1 MISNKLLRAGVFCSV
16 LALLGSVAGCGGGGS
31 SGGNGGTPNTTA
43 KQTVLV
49 YIIGS
54 DLESAGQ
61 NATKDLAEM
70 MKAGSNDNLNVVVT
84 TGGANSNGF
93 KTVKRHLVQKGS
105 LQTLTDLGS
114 VNMGNAQTLQDFVTW
129 GVQTY
134 PADKYTLVL
143 WNHGAGPVSSDDD
156 IAVLGPDEIHK
167 DGLSLAEIDS
177 ALSNSRVAT
186 GKSFETIGFDACL
199 MGSMEVASMLT
210 KHANYMVASEELEPG
225 TGWEY
230 GTWLNAIQANP
241 AITGN
246 ALGKVIADSYLTAQQ
261 ADKSNGVTLS
271 VTDLSK
277 VPALVS
283 AFTDFASKAQA
294 NFSNDALTT
303 RITLASARNK
313 SLSYG
318 ADYAL
323 QSFFDLVDVKH
334 LMQNAAT
341 AYPTESANVISK
353 LDAAILHKV
362 ASTDMAARSNGLS
375 VYMPHREIDS
385 SSAEAQSALKKKMD
399 NYKTVSPTTWS
410 TLLDGYVQNAYQ
422 DTTAPTIPTPSRSG
436 NTVTATV
443 TDADLS
449 DVFVVT
455 GQFVDKTMSIYS
467 LETMDNKGSGNF
479 SYELNTNA
487 VTLNG
492 HPVSTYITD
501 INPDQDIKY
510 IEIPITYDGK
520 SASIRYTTS
529 PSTTEI
535 SAELF
540 VDEEGNGAS
549 RSSEF
554 KVGATIQ
561 PLARSMNVDTDE
573 EVLAPMGSS
582 FVLESDSPTIANG
595 SLPQGNYV
603 SMIMASDFSGNLGFG
618 GHYIVTAP

>member
-16 LALLGSVAGCGGGGS
+16 LTLLGSVAGCGGGGS
-31 SGGNGGTPNTTA
+31 SGNGGTSTA
-43 KQTVLV
+43 TGKQTVLV

-54 DLESAGQ
+54 DLESKGE

-70 MKAGSNDNLNVVVT
+70 MKSGSNDHLNVVVT
-84 TGGANSNGF
+84 TGGANSSDF
-93 KTVKRHLVQKGS
+93 KTVKRHFVQKGS

-114 VNMGNAQTLQDFVTW
+114 VNMGKAQTLQDFVTW

-143 WNHGAGPVSSDDD
+143 WNHGAGPVSIDDD
-156 IAVLGPDEIHK
+156 IAVLGPDEVHG

-177 ALSNSRVAT
+177 ALSNSRAAT

-225 TGWEY
+225 AGWEY
-230 GTWLNAIQANP
+230 TTWLNAIQANP
-241 AITGN
+241 SITGN
-246 ALGKVIADSYLTAQQ
+246 ALGKVIADSYLAAQQ
-261 ADKSNGVTLS
+261 ADNASGVTLS

-283 AFTDFASKAQA
+283 AFTDFASKAQT
-294 NFSNDALTT
+294 NFNNDASAT
-303 RITLASARNK
+303 RIALASARNK

-323 QSFFDLVDVKH
+323 RSFFDLVDLKH

-341 AYPTESANVISK
+341 AYPVESANIISK
-353 LDAAILHKV
+353 LEAAILHKV
-362 ASTDMAARSNGLS
+362 ASTDMGTRSNGLS

-385 SSAEAQSALKKKMD
+385 SSTDAQSVLKKKMD
-399 NYKTVSPTTWS
+399 NYKTVSPSVWS

-422 DTTAPTIPTPSRSG
+422 DTTAPTVPTPTRSG
-436 NTVTATV
+436 NMVTATV

-449 DVFVVT
+449 DVYVVT
-455 GQFVDKTMSIYS
+455 GQLVDKTMSIRNV
-467 LETMDNKGSGNF
+467 ETMDSKGGGSF
-479 SYELNTNA
+479 SYELSAKA

-501 INPDQDIKY
+501 IDPDQGIKY
-510 IEIPITYDGK
+510 VEIPITYDGK
-520 SASIRYTTS
+520 FASIRYATS
-529 PSTTEI
+529 PSATEI
-535 SAELF
+535 SAVLF

-549 RSSEF
+549 RTSEF
-554 KVGATIQ
+554 KAGATIQ
-561 PLARSMNVDTDE
+561 PLARSMNLETDE
-573 EVLAPMGSS
+573 EFFIPIGNS
-582 FVLESDSPTIANG
+582 FVLESDSPTFVNG